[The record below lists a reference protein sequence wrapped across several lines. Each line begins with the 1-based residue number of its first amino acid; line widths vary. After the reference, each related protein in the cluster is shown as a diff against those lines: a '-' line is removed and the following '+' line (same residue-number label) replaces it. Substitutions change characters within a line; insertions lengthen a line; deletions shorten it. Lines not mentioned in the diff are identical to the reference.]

1 MYDDF
6 KVANYSK
13 ALLSPELFGRHLSRI
28 FTGDV
33 VDGLTVTPGTGMKV
47 VLAPGNA
54 FIRFGSA
61 AVASAR
67 YVSLVNNFELSI
79 GTADVSN
86 PRIDLVV
93 LYIDN
98 AVSLPSGTPSVG
110 NLDGKGVAKAK
121 IVQGAPAATPAAPN
135 ATAIQS
141 SVGSANPYTVVA
153 QVRVD
158 ASVSVIASNKIV
170 DVRSKVKLTASRID
184 SSVQSMVMAG
194 GASSYPTGTS
204 VAKYPTT
211 LVTDPEGHLSYNPS
225 TGRITVNT
233 AGRYEVVANMHFATS
248 GLVSGA
254 YGKTDLFM
262 NSTYVASS
270 GTKVGSGDNKVTF
283 EWSGSAIRDCVPGDY
298 FVTYVNHGDANTRD
312 LSASSTFA
320 VFKT

>member
-67 YVSLVNNFELSI
+67 YVSLVNNFELTV
-79 GTADVSN
+79 GTADASN

-93 LYIDN
+93 VYVDN
-98 AVSLPSGTPSVG
+98 SVSLPSGTPSTA

-121 IVQGAPAATPAAPN
+121 IVQGSPTATPAAPN
-135 ATAIQS
+135 GTAIQA
-141 SVGSANPYTVVA
+141 SVGSGNPYTVLA

-158 ASVSVIASNKIV
+158 NGVSVIAANKIT
-170 DVRSKVKLTASRID
+170 DSRNLIKFGSDRLDLTALL
-184 SSVQSMVMAG
+184 AE
-194 GASSYPTGTS
+194 
-204 VAKYPTT
+204 
-211 LVTDPEGHLSYNPS
+211 LVNNPRFIQ
-225 TGRITVNT
+225 T
-233 AGRYEVVANMHFATS
+233 
-248 GLVSGA
+248 
-254 YGKTDLFM
+254 
-262 NSTYVASS
+262 
-270 GTKVGSGDNKVTF
+270 
-283 EWSGSAIRDCVPGDY
+283 GSASLAVGGSTITFPTSFDSTPLIIATVRN
-298 FVTYVNHGDANTRD
+298 TSDATPETCKITARS
-312 LSASSTFA
+312 SANFSARGFYGSTA
-320 VFKT
+320 AGIGIDWIAINVSALAIKRL